1 MGLILNVLEIVQSL
15 EKGGRT
21 KRFCDTVIGLKN
33 RKISVSVICFAQ
45 PSFWVQLPEVIVF
58 EKQAGLDWTLIGKI
72 RQYIKAN
79 NINIVHAHC
88 ELSQLYS
95 GIAAIGTST
104 KVIGTFHR
112 SDPSKYTKNTINRLI
127 KILLHEYIAV
137 SNNRLSLLTESL
149 NFSKKHCHVVHAGT
163 HLPQVEADKEIIKQQ
178 LGIAKEQYVLVSIGH
193 LGQIKGHQDTILAL
207 AILVEKHPNLH
218 LYILGDGL
226 DIEKK
231 ELNDLVSSNSLNHH
245 VTFLGQTNDVSS
257 WLDACD
263 IFVQPSIEE
272 AFGLVFIEAWAHKKP
287 VVATNVG
294 GIKEIIIE
302 NETGLLVPPKS
313 PLELAKAISS
323 IIKSPEL
330 NKKLS
335 ELGYN
340 RIKNNFS
347 ISHMIDN
354 YLLIFDQ
361 LDI

>member
-1 MGLILNVLEIVQSL
+1 MKS
-15 EKGGRT
+15 
-21 KRFCDTVIGLKN
+21 
-33 RKISVSVICFAQ
+33 
-45 PSFWVQLPEVIVF
+45 
-58 EKQAGLDWTLIGKI
+58 TLIFI
-72 RQYIKAN
+72 
-79 NINIVHAHC
+79 
-88 ELSQLYS
+88 
-95 GIAAIGTST
+95 
-104 KVIGTFHR
+104 F
-112 SDPSKYTKNTINRLI
+112 
-127 KILLHEYIAV
+127 
-137 SNNRLSLLTESL
+137 
-149 NFSKKHCHVVHAGT
+149 
-163 HLPQVEADKEIIKQQ
+163 
-178 LGIAKEQYVLVSIGH
+178 
-193 LGQIKGHQDTILAL
+193 
-207 AILVEKHPNLH
+207 
-218 LYILGDGL
+218 ILGDGL

-272 AFGLVFIEAWAHKKP
+272 AFGLVFIEAGAHKKP